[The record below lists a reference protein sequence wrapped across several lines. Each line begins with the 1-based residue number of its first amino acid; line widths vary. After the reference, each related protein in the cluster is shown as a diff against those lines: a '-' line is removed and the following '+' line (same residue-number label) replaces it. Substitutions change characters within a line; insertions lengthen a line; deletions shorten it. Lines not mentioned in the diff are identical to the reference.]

1 MSHALLWIQGK
12 MVHEHLLLVTSA
24 IVVWQMMFL
33 VWQTVSGLICSTGFS
48 STINSISTLVWYLS
62 IYFLCKHL
70 LLFSYKTLSKL
81 SSGWPQK
88 VYIINTP
95 CPWNRSRFHQNVP
108 KAKLFWDNFVSHVP
122 IFVTFHFCDQECFAD
137 KSIDF
142 FLPHTKNCEN
152 KLAFEF
158 TTFRFYSKT
167 LLQFLTRDSLHNGR
181 ITIAVVVHYY
191 HRFMAIIQYPQ

>member
-1 MSHALLWIQGK
+1 VDGLEKKSTLMAEDIYSKKAFTLILDQCGNMSHALLWIQGK
-12 MVHEHLLLVTSA
+12 MVHEHLLLVTSV

-48 STINSISTLVWYLS
+48 STINSISTLVWYLWT
-62 IYFLCKHL
+62 YFLCKHL

-88 VYIINTP
+88 VYIFNTP

-142 FLPHTKNCEN
+142 FSATHK
-152 KLAFEF
+152 KLW
-158 TTFRFYSKT
+158 K
-167 LLQFLTRDSLHNGR
+167 
-181 ITIAVVVHYY
+181 
-191 HRFMAIIQYPQ
+191 